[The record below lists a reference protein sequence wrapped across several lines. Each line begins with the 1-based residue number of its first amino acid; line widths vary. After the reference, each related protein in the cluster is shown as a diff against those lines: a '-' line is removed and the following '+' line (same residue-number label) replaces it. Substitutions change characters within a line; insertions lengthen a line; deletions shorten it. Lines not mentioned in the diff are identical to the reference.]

1 MLLTYF
7 GNDRDIFDDAFYNS
21 AEGGF
26 DIALLSTSSTQV
38 TVRNEETGYTTRL
51 TGTGLAASDDPADL
65 AGTLTGLEISSPTG
79 VIASFTGLNWDLPAL
94 YTALEQLFDSDDD
107 AALMALLSSAPL
119 TVDASS
125 SNTNSTF
132 LLDQVTAPVTYLGSK
147 LLDEITTGSGDDRLF
162 GDGFAGSY
170 AEEASGQ
177 VYRLYQATLDR
188 APDLTGHHNW
198 TERLL
203 TGTMSLQ
210 EVINGFTGSPE
221 FKATYGNLDNQSFV
235 TLLYNN
241 VLDRAPDA
249 TGLTNWTA
257 RLDGGMSRAEVVKG
271 FSESAEFKAGT
282 AGAAFAYT
290 YAFAED
296 SSAATWGDDVY
307 RLYQATL
314 DRAPDINGF
323 LNWSGRLADGM
334 ELGKVIDGFVQSAE
348 FKATYG
354 ALDNGDFVT
363 LLYNNVL
370 GRDPDATGL
379 TNWTA
384 RLDGGMSRAQVVEG
398 FSQSTEF
405 KAATA
410 DALKEWLRDVDY
422 GSGSIYHDLLHPGAG
437 DNLLAGGIGADAF
450 EFAQAEGGSHRVL
463 DLEPWDYISLEGF
476 GYADAAAALS
486 HMTQAGSD
494 VSFEDQGVS
503 ITFSQTLLA
512 EITDDM
518 ILI

>member
-26 DIALLSTSSTQV
+26 DVELLSASSTEV
-38 TVRNEETGYTTRL
+38 RVRNTATGYTTTI
-51 TGTGLAASDDPADL
+51 TGIGLAASDNPADF
-65 AGTLTGLEISSPTG
+65 AGTLTGIEISSPTG
-79 VIASFTGLNWDLPAL
+79 VIASLTELNWDLPTL
-94 YTALEQLFDSDDD
+94 YDALEQLYESDDD
-107 AALMALLSSAPL
+107 GPLMALLSTAPL
-119 TVDASS
+119 TVDASQS
-125 SNTNSTF
+125 DSDSTF
-132 LLDQVTAPVTYLGSK
+132 LLDQVTAPVTYLGGK
-147 LLDEITTGSGDDRLF
+147 LVDEITTGNGNDRLF
-162 GDGFAGSY
+162 GDGFAGGY

-188 APDLTGHHNW
+188 APDITGHHNW

-221 FKATYGNLDNQSFV
+221 FKATYGDLDNHSFV

-241 VLDRAPDA
+241 VLDRDPDA

-257 RLDGGMSRAEVVKG
+257 RLDGGMSRAEVVRG
-271 FSESAEFKAGT
+271 FSESPEFRAGT
-282 AGAAFAYT
+282 AEAAFAYT

-296 SSAATWGDDVY
+296 STSAAWSDDVY

-314 DRAPDINGF
+314 DRAPDITGF

-334 ELGKVIDGFVQSAE
+334 ELSKVIDGFVQSPE

-354 ALDNGDFVT
+354 ALGNEAFVT

-370 GRDPDATGL
+370 DRDPDATGL

-384 RLDGGMSRAQVVEG
+384 RLDSGMTRAKVVEG
-398 FSQSTEF
+398 FSQSAEF
-405 KAATA
+405 QAATA
-410 DALKEWLRDVDY
+410 ADLKEWLRDVDY
-422 GSGSIYHDLLHPGAG
+422 GSGSIYHDLLHPGSG
-437 DNLLAGGIGADAF
+437 SNLLAGGIGADVF
-450 EFAQAEGGSHRVL
+450 EFAQSDGGSNRVL
-463 DLEPWDYISLEGF
+463 DLEPWDYVALEGF
-476 GYADAAAALS
+476 GYADAAAALAQMS
-486 HMTQAGSD
+486 QDGSD
-494 VSFEDQGVS
+494 VSFDDQGVS
-503 ITFSQTLLA
+503 ILFSQTLLA

-518 ILI
+518 ILV